1 MNHRLIFRIVAI
13 VGLAFGLALL
23 LAPDALM
30 NAYGVESMNTTGRH
44 MAMLYGAALTGYGF
58 MNWGASRAVD
68 LAEIHYVLIGNLVG
82 NALGL
87 VVSLYRVLMVPAEPQ
102 SVWLNVAI
110 FLAFTGMFAYL
121 YRTSPAGYRLHAAAR
136 HA

>member
-1 MNHRLIFRIVAI
+1 MNHRLIFRLAAI
-13 VGLAFGLALL
+13 LGLAFGLALM

-30 NAYGVESMNTTGRH
+30 NAYGAENLGLTGRH
-44 MAMLYGAALTGYGF
+44 MAMLYGASLAGYGL

-68 LAEIHYVLIGNLVG
+68 LAEIHYVLIGNLG
-82 NALGL
+82 GHALAL
-87 VVSLYRVLMVPAEPQ
+87 IISLYRQLLIPETPETA
-102 SVWLNVAI
+102 WLNVAI
-110 FLAFTGMFAYL
+110 FLVFTILFGYL